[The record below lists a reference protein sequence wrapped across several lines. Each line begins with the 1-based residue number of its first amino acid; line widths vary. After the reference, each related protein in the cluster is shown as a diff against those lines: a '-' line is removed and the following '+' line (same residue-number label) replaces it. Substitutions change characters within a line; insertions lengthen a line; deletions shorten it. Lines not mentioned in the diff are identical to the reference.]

1 MQNQNIK
8 YFPSTIIIPI
18 TCDTSTSVLSG
29 ESFLFFFLNPP
40 SPALGSFPIFNSLE
54 WFYCVLWWSVHPF
67 DYNFFMFE
75 LHIIVIYMVLQ
86 NISSNVSCWIRY
98 MFYKTKKVFNSNS
111 YEVTDYTISELQI
124 NESYIFLIMLKKVL
138 YIENMK

>member
-1 MQNQNIK
+1 MHLPQRRISSTLKNDNWNFLLKEIDRRWNGESK
-8 YFPSTIIIPI
+8 YKFFPSIIIIPI

-29 ESFLFFFLNPP
+29 EIFLFFFLNPP

-75 LHIIVIYMVLQ
+75 LHIIVIYIVSQ
-86 NISSNVSCWIRY
+86 SVSSSISCWKRY
-98 MFYKTKKVFNSNS
+98 MFNKTNKMFDFSP
-111 YEVTDYTISELQI
+111 
-124 NESYIFLIMLKKVL
+124 
-138 YIENMK
+138 